1 MKILVMGIGN
11 TLLRDEG
18 VGVYAVRELEAMSWP
33 EGVEF
38 VDGGIFSQDLFHIY
52 QDYEMLVVLD
62 CVKAGGE
69 PGTLHRLE
77 EADLAR
83 ASRKAVG
90 VHDFGMLDS
99 LLFAEVLGGRRPR
112 LLVLGVEPGAIEYGE
127 GLTPPVAE
135 ALPALARAAEAELR
149 AILDAGGQSG

>member
-52 QDYEMLVVLD
+52 HDYDWLVVLD
-62 CVKAGGE
+62 CVKAGGA

-99 LLFAEVLGGRRPR
+99 LLFAEVLGGARPR
-112 LLVLGVEPGAIEYGE
+112 LAVLGVEPLAIEYGE
-127 GLTPPVAE
+127 GLTPDVQR
-135 ALPALARAAEAELR
+135 ALPELVRAAAARVR
-149 AILDAGGQSG
+149 AILDAGVQSG